1 MSQVISDKDFMTT
14 YQKNS
19 RVKSDLDNKDDPLT
33 EDCISLELDAVYKK
47 ICKKYNDDPENEM
60 RKKGKRRNNYHGTAL
75 AASGNGLF
83 KERCY
88 VCKNWGHKSNQCPFK
103 NNGITQKGQNT

>member
-47 ICKKYNDDPENEM
+47 ICKKYNDDPENEKEKK
-60 RKKGKRRNNYHGTAL
+60 RKKEKQLSWYGTC
-75 AASGNGLF
+75 S
-83 KERCY
+83 KW
-88 VCKNWGHKSNQCPFK
+88 KWP
-103 NNGITQKGQNT
+103 I